1 MGNGEGER
9 GMEKT
14 ETLSLQLERIHETS
28 GAPFPSRSCNHE
40 AKIICFSRDSRESA
54 CKLAFQIHD
63 ILHCV
68 RFEIKLGN

>member
-14 ETLSLQLERIHETS
+14 ETLSLQLER
-28 GAPFPSRSCNHE
+28 CNHE
-40 AKIICFSRDSRESA
+40 AKTICFSRDSRESA

-63 ILHCV
+63 ILHCG